1 MAIQELRILPPF
13 AIGRF
18 GSSPTPLEAYEL
30 KFRDDDPLGFRE
42 ICPAETLEIDPT
54 SGAVKRCY
62 TPDRIRFR
70 DGDFIRPVAPFLE
83 VFAKTSA
90 DTWKPLTLDL
100 LKAEGLG
107 PKAVRW
113 SVEVANLKAFRQ
125 TGCAEDKVTAQTG
138 VFNDHKIH
146 ELRGD
151 CPHFRAGRYVRF
163 GSVRYIQPTTK
174 FPEIRFRFT
183 PAKGL
188 VYGADENDR
197 LFDGHPER
205 VVYDPSSAGATWLGF
220 RSIKASRTLCNPND
234 IYEGAEKNQT
244 DTLMGPSKGYLDD
257 VCDGPVTVELVL
269 KDRRTLRAR
278 AWISACMPAF
288 APDSQP
294 VRTVA
299 DELEQLLFGPNLE
312 PGKASLKEAAEIVRR
327 ALETVRLMNT
337 AVMNGNIV
345 DGRVNIA
352 HTLITQDTNDYRR
365 LYAPIMASSL
375 ADNLAV
381 RALHER
387 VYTALL
393 SGSAPWFAQ
402 VLRQPEEVA
411 DLSDEGRRKMPPML
425 RGADG
430 RCLALTRRQANK
442 IIQAAKEKA
451 CHEGEKQDGKHERK
465 DQSKST
471 K

>member
-1 MAIQELRILPPF
+1 MSIQELRILPPF

-30 KFRDDDPLGFRE
+30 KVREDDPLGFRK
-42 ICPAETLEIDPT
+42 ICPAETLEISPG

-62 TPDRIRFR
+62 TPERIRFR
-70 DGDFIRPVAPFLE
+70 DGDLIRPVAPFLE

-100 LKAEGLG
+100 LKGEGLG

-113 SVEVANLKAFRQ
+113 AVEVANLKVFRQ
-125 TGCAEDKVTAQTG
+125 TGDAEDKVTGQTG
-138 VFNDHKIH
+138 VFSDHKIH
-146 ELRGD
+146 ELKGE
-151 CPHFRAGRYVRF
+151 CPHFHKGRYVAF
-163 GSVRYIQPTTK
+163 GSVRYICPSK
-174 FPEIRFRFT
+174 EFPQIRLRFT

-188 VYGADENDR
+188 VYGADEKDP

-205 VVYDPSSAGATWLGF
+205 VVYDSSKSVAKWLGF
-220 RSIKASRTLCNPND
+220 RSTIASRTLCNPSD
-234 IYEGAEKNQT
+234 IYEGAEDNQT
-244 DTLMGPSKGYLDD
+244 PTQMGPSKGYLDD
-257 VCDGPVTVELVL
+257 VCDGPVTVQLTL
-269 KDRRTLRAR
+269 KDGTHLKAR

-299 DELEQLLFGPNLE
+299 DELEQLLFGPDIKPGMGSLE
-312 PGKASLKEAAEIVRR
+312 EAAEIVRR

-337 AVMNGNIV
+337 AVMNGNLV

-411 DLSDEGRRKMPPML
+411 DLSDKGRRKMPPML

-442 IIQAAKEKA
+442 IIQAAKDRA
-451 CHEGEKQDGKHERK
+451 CDDGEKQDGNHERK
-465 DQSKST
+465 DQSKSV